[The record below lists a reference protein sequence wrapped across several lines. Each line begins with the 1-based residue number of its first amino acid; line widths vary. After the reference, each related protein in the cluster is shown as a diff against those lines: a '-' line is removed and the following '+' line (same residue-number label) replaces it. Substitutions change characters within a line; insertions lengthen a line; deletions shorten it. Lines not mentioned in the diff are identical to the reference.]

1 MKLEENKF
9 YVLDGGSDKWLF
21 TNRIEAIAQMKA
33 IVKSG
38 DGENAKLLSIN
49 AQDDEWEITQ
59 VPWQEIA
66 FELIK
71 EQG

>member
-9 YVLDGGSDKWLF
+9 YVLDGGIEKWLF
-21 TNRIEAIAQMKA
+21 TSRSEAITQMKSV
-33 IVKSG
+33 VKSG
-38 DGENAKLLSIN
+38 DGDNAKLLCIN